1 MRNLRAVSSYKIS
14 IQAGSRPV
22 GGITNLAEGI
32 PSLSAEHMDNFG
44 NVIVDKMKFI
54 PREFFDKTTRG
65 KIQKGDVL
73 VVKDGA
79 TTGKSAVI
87 DDSFPFEHAMVNE
100 HTFILRTEGDLDPK
114 FLYLFLRSKEPR
126 RFFESA
132 RNHGHIGGL
141 RQEFIDLLMIPEF
154 DLPEQ
159 KRIIQRYELLREAI
173 REATF
178 NCAQISDLSLK
189 LKQSMITNVLT
200 PHFAKNRPLGQF
212 LSVQPQNGWSPPAE
226 FQTGSGTPVLTL
238 SSVTGY
244 EFKPD
249 EVTLSSAPVNPEGRY
264 WISSGDLLITRSN
277 TPGLVG
283 HSALVP
289 ELEEEFIYCDLIMR
303 MRVNESLA
311 DPKFAHFVLQSAP
324 VRQFISIR
332 QKGQSGTMKK
342 ISKADVQQIP
352 FPDITL
358 KDQMRL
364 LDLIKETS
372 GPIEELLTNN
382 RSRLSDLENLESS
395 LIDEIFDTE
404 FQIQATA

>member
-1 MRNLRAVSSYKIS
+1 
-14 IQAGSRPV
+14 
-22 GGITNLAEGI
+22 
-32 PSLSAEHMDNFG
+32 
-44 NVIVDKMKFI
+44 
-54 PREFFDKTTRG
+54 
-65 KIQKGDVL
+65 
-73 VVKDGA
+73 
-79 TTGKSAVI
+79 
-87 DDSFPFEHAMVNE
+87 
-100 HTFILRTEGDLDPK
+100 
-114 FLYLFLRSKEPR
+114 
-126 RFFESA
+126 
-132 RNHGHIGGL
+132 
-141 RQEFIDLLMIPEF
+141 
-154 DLPEQ
+154 
-159 KRIIQRYELLREAI
+159 
-173 REATF
+173 
-178 NCAQISDLSLK
+178 
-189 LKQSMITNVLT
+189 
-200 PHFAKNRPLGQF
+200 
-212 LSVQPQNGWSPPAE
+212 
-226 FQTGSGTPVLTL
+226 
-238 SSVTGY
+238 VTGY

-249 EVTLSSAPVNPEGRY
+249 EVTLSSAPVNPKGRY
-264 WISSGDLLITRSN
+264 WISPGDLLITRSN

-303 MRVNESLA
+303 MRVDESLA
-311 DPKFAHFVLQSAP
+311 NPKFAHFVLQSAP

-358 KDQMRL
+358 KDQLRL